1 MGLIGEVGSMM
12 TLDLGEDANKVANV
26 LNNCFDYG
34 IKNGV
39 ADIANSEL
47 VKARQAARAAVD
59 LVVAQ
64 VENLVAEIGLKGQEA
79 LYDALGLNEQVL

>member
-1 MGLIGEVGSMM
+1 MGLVGEVGSMM

-26 LNNCFDYG
+26 LNNCFEYG

-39 ADIANSEL
+39 ADITNSEL

-59 LVVAQ
+59 LVIAQ